1 MRIAAGWTVR
11 ILFSTADSCAS
22 SIRVF
27 LFRDQ
32 RMIKYRVKYAINATL
47 HYNVHPWYDKQFPFK
62 PNYISGLH
70 CGSLHV
76 PQGCLS
82 VP

>member
-1 MRIAAGWTVR
+1 MRIELDGTGR
-11 ILFSTADSCAS
+11 ILFSTADFCAS

-32 RMIKYRVKYAINATL
+32 RMITYRVKYAIYVTL
-47 HYNVHPWYDKQFPFK
+47 PYNVHPCYDKQFPFK
-62 PNYISGLH
+62 ANYISGLH